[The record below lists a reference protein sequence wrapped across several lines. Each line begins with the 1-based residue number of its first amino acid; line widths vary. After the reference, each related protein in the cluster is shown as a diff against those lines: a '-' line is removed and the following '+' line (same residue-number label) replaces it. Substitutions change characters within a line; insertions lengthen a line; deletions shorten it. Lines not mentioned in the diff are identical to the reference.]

1 MTSQLPPIADI
12 SLPASIPED
21 SHWWLWSQSTRR
33 VNPNRPAGALNF
45 PYSQSFR
52 LAFYF

>member
-1 MTSQLPPIADI
+1 MEKLIE
-12 SLPASIPED
+12 ED

-33 VNPNRPAGALNF
+33 VSLKSPAGALNF
-45 PYSQSFR
+45 PYSQSFG